1 MYVLE
6 RAMAR
11 PRVRAHS
18 MYAGGA
24 VFCTCRV
31 RVSARYCV
39 RLRMRAR
46 GLCVRARGLCVRA
59 RCALRMFC
67 SWLFGLMYA
76 TLHVRPRAVFRLT

>member
-6 RAMAR
+6 RAMTR

-18 MYAGGA
+18 MCARGA

-46 GLCVRARGLCVRA
+46 GLCVRAR
-59 RCALRMFC
+59 CALRMSY
-67 SWLFGLMYA
+67 SWFFGLMYA
-76 TLHVRPRAVFRLT
+76 TLHVRPRAVFWLT